1 MKAFHSNGE
10 PAMSGAVEDVVVQKT
25 SMPAK
30 RYYAVMLAVAVIST
44 WIRMGFPTYAI
55 SEASY
60 DDQLFIRTA
69 HYLAAGQW
77 LGPYDSL
84 TLAKGMFYPLFI
96 ALAFWASI
104 PLKIAEH
111 CVYLAACALTARVV
125 RKQSGN
131 DSLSLVLFVLLSFN
145 PVFWN
150 IHLARVIREGLYISL
165 SLFVVVLIVMIAFP
179 ASPQE
184 SRSSRRLVLLGLG
197 LGLMAVAFWLTRE
210 EGMWLL
216 PAAAAVLIIALLD
229 RLLPSWRLASGR
241 QSVPRGSAQVKAVA
255 LPLSLALVI
264 FVAGD
269 WLVAGLNFRHY
280 GIFETNELK
289 SKSFRHAY
297 GALSRIQHDEW
308 HRYIP
313 FPKDARLRAYA
324 VSPAAR
330 ELANS
335 LEGATGNLWLQG
347 SCKLLNTKPCDE
359 VQSAWEIWEFRNA
372 VADAGHYH
380 SGKDAKKFYDTL
392 AEQIDSAC
400 DHRTIRCL
408 PRRASLAPP
417 FRWEYLGEAVS
428 AGRLVAKGMF
438 KMGDGRVGSAASSG
452 SAEEIAIF
460 ADMVGSVYLPE
471 ARTSSV
477 RGWVAAAS
485 GTPTMRLVTHT
496 QEHVESSLD
505 ILPAPDVLAVYPQLK
520 AIRFELRTDSPVA
533 SSELVVDAPGVG
545 QFSIPFAQLVHGP
558 AISIPGLWV
567 QVDSASVG
575 EGTKATNTR
584 RAVQVKIATVIASSY
599 AIAFPVLIVFGA
611 AGLLIATFFRQLCPI
626 PAGLLALGLGSAAAV
641 GSRIALLA
649 YLYASS
655 FSIMPADVLYSSP
668 ASSFVIILTVIGIY
682 SCYVTLKGG
691 HRRYLRRS
699 SWSSESYS
707 SDHVAS
713 RGVGVKGLRLFL

>member
-1 MKAFHSNGE
+1 MIE
-10 PAMSGAVEDVVVQKT
+10 EAVVNKN

-30 RYYAVMLAVAVIST
+30 RYYAVMLAVAVISM
-44 WIRMGFPTYAI
+44 WIRTGFPVYAI
-55 SEASY
+55 ANASY

-69 HYLAAGQW
+69 RYLAAGQW

-96 ALAFWASI
+96 VLAFWTSI

-111 CVYLAACALTARVV
+111 CVYLAASALAARVV
-125 RKQSGN
+125 RKQSGS
-131 DSLSLVLFVLLSFN
+131 DSLSLILFVLLSFN

-179 ASPQE
+179 TIPQE
-184 SRSSRRLVLLGLG
+184 SRNSRRLVLLGFG
-197 LGLMAVAFWLTRE
+197 LGLVAIAFWLTRE
-210 EGMWLL
+210 EGIWLL
-216 PAAAAVLIIALLD
+216 PAAVVVLIVALLD
-229 RLLPSWRLASGR
+229 KLLPGWRPASER
-241 QSVPRGSAQVKAVA
+241 LSVPRGSAQLRAVV
-255 LPLSLALVI
+255 LPLLIALAV

-269 WLVAGLNFRHY
+269 SLVAGLNYRHY

-289 SKSFRHAY
+289 SESFRRAY

-308 HRYIP
+308 HRYVP
-313 FPKDARLRAYA
+313 FPKDARQRAYA

-330 ELANS
+330 ELASS

-380 SGKDAKKFYDTL
+380 SGKDAKKFYDRL
-392 AEQIDSAC
+392 AEEIDSAC
-400 DHRTIRCL
+400 DHGTIRCL

-438 KMGDGRVGSAASSG
+438 KMGDGRVGSAYSSG
-452 SAEEIAIF
+452 PAEWVAFF
-460 ADMVGSVYLPE
+460 ADMVGGIYLPE

-496 QEHVESSLD
+496 PEHVESSLD
-505 ILPAPDVLAVYPQLK
+505 ILPAPDVVAVYPQLK

-545 QFSIPFAQLVHGP
+545 QFSIPVTQLVHGSS
-558 AISIPGLWV
+558 ISIPGLWV
-567 QVDSASVG
+567 QLDSASVG
-575 EGTKATNTR
+575 DATKFTDSR
-584 RAVQVKIATVIASSY
+584 RAIQVKIASVIASSY

-611 AGLLIATFFRQLCPI
+611 AGLLLATFFRQLCPI
-626 PAGLLALGLGSAAAV
+626 PTGLLALGLGSAAAV
-641 GSRIALLA
+641 AGRIALLA
-649 YLYASS
+649 YIYASS

-668 ASSFVIILTVIGIY
+668 ASPFVIILAVVGIY
-682 SCYVTLKGG
+682 SCFVALRGAYG
-691 HRRYLRRS
+691 RRPGRASRRVG
-699 SWSSESYS
+699 SYS
-707 SDHVAS
+707 SDQAAS
-713 RGVGVKGLRLFL
+713 RVVGV